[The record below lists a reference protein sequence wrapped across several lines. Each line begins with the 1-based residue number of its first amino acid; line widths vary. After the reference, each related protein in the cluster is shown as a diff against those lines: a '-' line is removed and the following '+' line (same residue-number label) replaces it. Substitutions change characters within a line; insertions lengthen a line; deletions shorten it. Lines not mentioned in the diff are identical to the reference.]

1 MEIKYLEIN
10 KNIVSNQDDLIKY
23 MYDNYYDEIIN
34 INENQS
40 IKYYHK

>member
-23 MYDNYYDEIIN
+23 MYDNYYDEII
-34 INENQS
+34 
-40 IKYYHK
+40 K